1 MELLSQLALNGL
13 FNGAHFAMLAMGFAL
28 IFGTTGV
35 VHFAYG
41 PVYAIG
47 AYMIWALAALVGLPF
62 WAATLLG
69 VVATAALG
77 VLSYVL
83 VYRPFEIKHSP
94 PFVIL
99 VASLG
104 LFIVIK
110 NVIGILFG
118 TGVKTID
125 TVPYGIYF
133 VGEAFFTAVQ
143 IAQVLAAMAVGG
155 CLAAFL
161 RFTRYGKAI
170 RAMADNREMATVI
183 GIDTTRLSLIVFA
196 LGSAVSAIA
205 GALILLRDGLNPN
218 MGFGAVFI
226 AFVAVIVGGVG
237 SLRGAVAGALL
248 LSAVQSLGMWQ
259 IPTEWQNTIVFVV
272 LFAFL
277 LARPSGIVRNA

>member
-1 MELLSQLALNGL
+1 MDLLIQLALNGI
-13 FNGAHFAMLAMGFAL
+13 FNGAHFALLAMGFAL

-41 PVYAIG
+41 PVYAAG
-47 AYMIWALAALVGLPF
+47 AYCIWALAALVGLPF
-62 WAATLLG
+62 WLAVLLG
-69 VVATAALG
+69 VAATAVLG
-77 VLSYVL
+77 VLSYLL
-83 VYRPFEIKHSP
+83 VYRPFEIKQSP
-94 PFVIL
+94 AFVVL

-104 LFIVIK
+104 LFIVVK
-110 NVIGILFG
+110 NLIGIIFG

-125 TVPYGIYF
+125 SVPYDIYF
-133 VGEAFFTAVQ
+133 VGDAFFTTVQ
-143 IAQVLAAMAVGG
+143 LAQVAAALLVGCG
-155 CLAAFL
+155 IALFL
-161 RFTRYGKAI
+161 RASRYGKAI
-170 RAMADNREMATVI
+170 RGMADSREMATVI
-183 GIDTTRLSLIVFA
+183 GIDTTRLSIIVFA
-196 LGSAVSAIA
+196 LGSAVSAVA

-237 SLRGAVAGALL
+237 SLRGAVLGALL

-277 LARPSGIVRNA
+277 LVRPSGIVRQG